1 MKERIQFNAIGDI
14 VDVRTYRRWLP
25 TESRRETAKESFDRV
40 VNYSVNLSSGLESEE
55 DIERERAL
63 MTEKIYALKILPSNR
78 ARWAAGTSTI
88 DKNALCAFNCS
99 FIVINRLTAFTE
111 LFEALMLGTGVGFRV
126 FERDINQ
133 LPKLSTVRHNYE
145 LEFKPYNDLSS
156 DKRVEHTYTNYHQAD
171 NGDNIME
178 IVVGDSKRGWV
189 DAVGELI
196 NLAHNTNKKVDRV
209 IYNMNSIRPEG
220 ERLVTFGGRASGP
233 KPLIQA
239 IKNISDVLKEVP
251 TSSERLRSI
260 DCMDISCAIAQA
272 VVVASI
278 RRSSLICLFDHG
290 DTLCSTAK
298 KDLFTDPIL
307 NSKKIYRVQS
317 NNTECMGSKGWE
329 ELVQYLENNRDC
341 TKEDVLPIFNKYA
354 PSKAEINDCM
364 KSIEVNG
371 EPGIEHYLFMV
382 WKKFEAVRQWR
393 DSSTNLRDY
402 LDVGSN
408 PCHEI
413 ILSAGVN
420 GGKGGGVCNLST
432 QAIPKFVRGEDDID
446 LEDLE
451 ICTRLIT
458 RIGVRQTLVSLP
470 WKDWDDTQKAERL
483 LGVSLTGWQDA
494 MSLLNWNTN
503 GEKASRVR
511 KAIREWANDEAT
523 NYSQKLGIPRPLLVT
538 TVKPEGTASL
548 VLSCSSGLH
557 WDWASHY
564 FRRMRISGKDALAL
578 TLRDMG
584 YNIYPEITA
593 KNINESLA
601 SCDSIDIK
609 DLDSKSVFDK
619 IELYESLSLEERK
632 IVLDNSDTW
641 VIDFPMVSPT
651 KVSAGS
657 VDAITQ
663 LENLRNFSV
672 EYTDH
677 TPSVTISV
685 KSSEWEQ
692 VANWLYQNWNEGFIT
707 AAFLAYFESTYPLL
721 PIQVSTEGKVM
732 EALANLPQ
740 SNIEY
745 LDDGKYR
752 FKVDYDLLSKYEKQ
766 LDMEGTDVEE
776 LTLSVSSCETGM
788 CPVR

>member
-1 MKERIQFNAIGDI
+1 MTDKGIQFNAIGDI

-25 TESRRETAKESFDRV
+25 SEGRRETAKESFDRV
-40 VNYSVNLSSGLESEE
+40 VDYSVSLSSHLESEE
-55 DIERERAL
+55 DIEKERAL
-63 MTEKIYALKILPSNR
+63 MKEKIYALKILPSNR

-88 DKNALCAFNCS
+88 ENNALCAFNCS
-99 FIVINRLTAFTE
+99 FIAINRLTAFTE

-133 LPKLSTVRHNYE
+133 LPKLSNIRHKYQI
-145 LEFKPYNDLSS
+145 EFKPYNSLKSS
-156 DKRVEHTYTNYHQAD
+156 FRTEHTYSKHYVTET
-171 NGDNIME
+171 GERIVE
-178 IVVGDSKRGWV
+178 VVVGDSKRGWV
-189 DAVGELI
+189 DSVGELI
-196 NLAHNTNKKVDRV
+196 NIVHNQNIEVDK
-209 IYNMNSIRPEG
+209 ILFDMNSVRPEG
-220 ERLVTFGGRASGP
+220 ERLLTFGGRASGP
-233 KPLIQA
+233 GPLIQA

-251 TSSERLRSI
+251 DTCERLRSI

-290 DTLCSTAK
+290 DRLCSTAK
-298 KDLFTDPIL
+298 KDLFTDPVIK
-307 NSKKIYRVQS
+307 SKKIYRVQS

-329 ELVQYLENNRDC
+329 ELVSYLENNRDC
-341 TKEDVLPIFNKYA
+341 TKEEVIPIFNKYA
-354 PSKAEINDCM
+354 PSREEITSCM

-382 WKKFEAVRQWR
+382 WKKFVAVREWR
-393 DSSTNLRDY
+393 DSSVDLRDY
-402 LDVGSN
+402 LDIGSN

-432 QAIPKFVRGEDDID
+432 QAIPKFVKGEDDID

-451 ICTRLIT
+451 VCTRLIT
-458 RIGVRQTLVSLP
+458 RIGVRQTLVTLP
-470 WKDWDDTQKAERL
+470 WKNWDETQKAERL

-494 MSLLNWNTN
+494 MSLLNWSTN
-503 GEKASRVR
+503 SEKASRLR
-511 KAIREWANDEAT
+511 IAIREWANDEAT
-523 NYSQKLGIPRPLLVT
+523 KYSQKLGILRPLLVT

-557 WDWASHY
+557 WDWASYY

-578 TLRDMG
+578 TLRDMN
-584 YNIYPEITA
+584 YNIYPEIVA
-593 KNINESLA
+593 IDKSLI
-601 SCDSIDIK
+601 SCDSITEE
-609 DLDSKSVFDK
+609 DLESKSVFEK
-619 IELYESLSLEERK
+619 IELYESLSLEEQK
-632 IVLDNSDTW
+632 KVLDNSDTW

-657 VDAITQ
+657 VDVITQ
-663 LENLRNFSV
+663 LENLKNFSV

-685 KSSEWEQ
+685 KSSEWDL
-692 VANWLYQNWNEGFIT
+692 VTDWLVKNWDQGFIT
-707 AAFLAYFESTYPLL
+707 ASFLAYYESTYPLL
-721 PIQVSTEGKVM
+721 PIQVSTEDKVM
-732 EALANLPQ
+732 EALAKLPQ

-752 FKVDYDLLSKYEKQ
+752 FKVDYDLLSKYEKM
-766 LDMEGTDVEE
+766 LDEEGNDVDDMTMSISE
-776 LTLSVSSCETGM
+776 CESGM